1 MRFRPMNVAWCVK
14 DFRSR
19 RLHPRQCPSVRK
31 QGKADGDSPMK
42 KFIFA
47 ALTVTA
53 VISATASGAFQQ
65 APQAQ
70 LTEDGAAGW
79 SIAESGAAP
88 GWSITPAHARMW

>member
-1 MRFRPMNVAWCVK
+1 
-14 DFRSR
+14 
-19 RLHPRQCPSVRK
+19 
-31 QGKADGDSPMK
+31 MK

-65 APQAQ
+65 AAQPQ

>member
-1 MRFRPMNVAWCVK
+1 MRSASDRGVCIRSNVCLSA
-14 DFRSR
+14 S
-19 RLHPRQCPSVRK
+19 
-31 QGKADGDSPMK
+31 KAKLTGDSLTK

-53 VISATASGAFQQ
+53 VISATACGAFQQ

-70 LTEDGAAGW
+70 VTEDGAPGW

-88 GWSITPAHARMW
+88 AWSITPVHARMW